1 MSELFVGTPPL
12 GIVALPEDGRLVA
25 AAAGVRLLSIDLGT
39 VVDKASLMDV
49 LVQELELPG
58 YFGRNWDALLEVL
71 TDEDIVGDRAALV
84 LSGLAALAARAPGV
98 ADTLGEVMVAAQEDS
113 AATGRS
119 LWLVDADQ
127 EPVTG

>member
-1 MSELFVGTPPL
+1 MSELFAGAPPL
-12 GIVALPEDGRLVA
+12 GIVALPQDGRLVA
-25 AAAGVRLLSIDLGT
+25 AAAGVRLLSVDLGT

-49 LVQELELPG
+49 LVRELELPG
-58 YFGRNWDALLEVL
+58 YFGRNWDALLDVL

-84 LSGLAALAARAPGV
+84 LSGLTALAGRAPGV
-98 ADTLGEVMVAAQEDS
+98 ADTLGEVMAAAQEDS